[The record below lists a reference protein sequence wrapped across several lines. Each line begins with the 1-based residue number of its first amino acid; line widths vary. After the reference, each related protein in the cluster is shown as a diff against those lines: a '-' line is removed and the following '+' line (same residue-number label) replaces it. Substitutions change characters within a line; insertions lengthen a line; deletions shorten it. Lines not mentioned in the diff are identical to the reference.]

1 MSKLLK
7 SSCPKIFVGENEL
20 IIRVKDLV
28 LLLSFELSAILLY
41 SKVAF
46 FLLSSSKT
54 EENVPIFDYF
64 RTHSKTY

>member
-28 LLLSFELSAILLY
+28 LLLSFEVYAILLY

-46 FLLSSSKT
+46 FVLWPS
-54 EENVPIFDYF
+54 
-64 RTHSKTY
+64 RG